1 MDQQL
6 DIVSFKE
13 LLPSLN
19 DIFIKLVEGTPVSRS
34 FETKKDQLEYLTR
47 VQKKT
52 FIVSTLLLPVLYV
65 GLIFGMGFIAEK
77 SRETLSIA
85 VIDSSGYFSAPIL
98 EKQNQFDS
106 SSTLTLVNDRS
117 EAQLKEKEDGYDGY
131 LIIPALDWTKGLDS
145 LPLNTYKSYG
155 SATTAAVEA
164 KINRIWS
171 EVLNDSLQI
180 DIGKQMIL
188 SQSRIGIKAKNI
200 IDEKSDS
207 DTAEGIG
214 YVAGLL
220 MYFILLVY
228 GSQVMMGVM
237 EEKTNRIAEV
247 IVSSVRPFQMMLGKI
262 IGIGAVALT
271 QFLLWIVFILAAYN
285 IAKEAGTQM
294 GAAEMVGNMQ
304 RLFTN
309 VDVPLILFCF
319 GFYFLAGFFFYA
331 SLYGAVGSAV
341 NEDIREAQS
350 LSFPITMLVIISIAM
365 MTASIANP
373 SSSIAVWGSLI
384 PFSSPIVMMA
394 RIPYGVPGTVPW
406 WQLIA
411 SMIIL
416 VLSFLAMVWVA
427 GKIYR
432 TGILLYGKKVTWAEM
447 LKWIFRKN

>member
-1 MDQQL
+1 MNKTW
-6 DIVSFKE
+6 I
-13 LLPSLN
+13 
-19 DIFIKLVEGTPVSRS
+19 IIKR
-34 FETKKDQLEYLTR
+34 EYLTR

-52 FIVSTLLLPVLYV
+52 FIIATLLLPLLYV

-85 VIDSSGYFSAPIL
+85 VIDSSGYFSAPVL
-98 EKQNQFDS
+98 KKQNQLDS
-106 SSTLTLVNDRS
+106 SSVLTLVSGVPTDS
-117 EAQLKEKEDGYDGY
+117 KEEKKYDGY
-131 LIIPALDWTKGLDS
+131 LVIPALDWTKGLDS

-171 EVLNDSLQI
+171 EVVNDSLQI
-180 DIGKQMIL
+180 DLGKQMIL
-188 SQSRIGIKAKNI
+188 SQSRIGITSKNI
-200 IDEKSDS
+200 VDEKSDS
-207 DTAEGIG
+207 SKAEGIG
-214 YVAGLL
+214 YAAGLL
-220 MYFILLVY
+220 MYFILLIY

-271 QFLLWIVFILAAYN
+271 QFLLWIVFILVAYN
-285 IAKEAGTQM
+285 IAKEGGTQM

-304 RLFTN
+304 RLFTG

-365 MTASIANP
+365 MTAAIANP
-373 SSSIAVWGSLI
+373 SSPIAVWGSLI

-411 SMIIL
+411 SMAIL
-416 VLSFLAMVWVA
+416 VLSFLVMVWVA

-432 TGILLYGKKVTWAEM
+432 TGILLYGKKITWTEM
-447 LKWIFRKN
+447 LKWIVRKN

>member
-1 MDQQL
+1 MNKTL
-6 DIVSFKE
+6 I
-13 LLPSLN
+13 
-19 DIFIKLVEGTPVSRS
+19 IIKR
-34 FETKKDQLEYLTR
+34 EYLTR

-52 FIVSTLLLPVLYV
+52 FIVATLLLPVLYV
-65 GLIFGMGFIAEK
+65 GLIFGMGFIAEN

-98 EKQNQFDS
+98 EKQNQLDS
-106 SSTLTLVNDRS
+106 SSILTLVNDMS
-117 EAQLKEKEDGYDGY
+117 QATLNEKEGGYEGY
-131 LIIPALDWTKGLDS
+131 LVIPALDWKSGLDS

-164 KINRIWS
+164 KLNRIWS
-171 EVLNDSLQI
+171 EVVNDSLQI
-180 DIGKQMIL
+180 DLGKQLIL
-188 SQSRIGIKAKNI
+188 TQSRIGIKAKNV

-271 QFLLWIVFILAAYN
+271 QFLLWIVFILVAYN
-285 IAKEAGTQM
+285 VAKEAGTQM

-350 LSFPITMLVIISIAM
+350 LSFPITMLVILSIAM

-373 SSSIAVWGSLI
+373 SGPIAVWGSLL

-406 WQLIA
+406 WQLLA
-411 SMIIL
+411 SMAIL
-416 VLSFLAMVWVA
+416 VLSFIAMVWLA

-432 TGILLYGKKVTWAEM
+432 TGILMYGKKITWGEM
-447 LKWIFRKN
+447 LKWIVRKN